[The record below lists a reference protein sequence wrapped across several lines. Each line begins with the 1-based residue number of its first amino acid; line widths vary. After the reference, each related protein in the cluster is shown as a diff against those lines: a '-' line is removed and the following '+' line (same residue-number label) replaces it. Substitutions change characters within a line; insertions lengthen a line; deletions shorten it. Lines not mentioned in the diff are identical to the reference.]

1 MDDSNVIGAFGEEDA
16 TQLASLSVGQL
27 QIWDH
32 SGGRPDD
39 SRNCKEAETY
49 DHFAIAGQRVSADFD
64 WICDNLPKVRDKPK
78 IFKAFQK
85 YARMNEKVAER
96 AIKHGMSPNI
106 DWRYMPADNGAFL
119 KKYPTSVFISQT
131 ICEKFR
137 DANSTDRSG
146 MSTLIELTILHE
158 LVHSGNSL
166 DGKEDFTAK
175 WERLSKR
182 RHTVKI
188 SARRGQRLH
197 NSFVCPRRLRRP
209 AI

>member
-1 MDDSNVIGAFGEEDA
+1 MIISPS
-16 TQLASLSVGQL
+16 LAKEYP
-27 QIWDH
+27 QI
-32 SGGRPDD
+32 S
-39 SRNCKEAETY
+39 
-49 DHFAIAGQRVSADFD
+49 I

-96 AIKHGMSPNI
+96 AIKHGTPPNI

-146 MSTLIELTILHE
+146 MSTLIESTILHE
-158 LVHSGNSL
+158 MVHWGNSL
-166 DGKEDFTAK
+166 DGKEDSHSEMGKAFEKEAYGKDIRAPWSRT
-175 WERLSKR
+175 
-182 RHTVKI
+182 
-188 SARRGQRLH
+188 
-197 NSFVCPRRLRRP
+197 P
-209 AI
+209 